1 MATVSFVQNNNMT
14 VINNVIIFPENTT
27 EISINWNL
35 KDLENK
41 NDFKLIDYYWVG
53 LESSDGSIVYTYAK
67 NVRDTSI
74 NFNVADYA
82 GRYDDGYSFRFI
94 VYAFDNYGRRSSGVA
109 STYTFKFNTFRDN
122 GVTVRIGST
131 ITYSTSNYNLS
142 LNLSGNPKNTNNNG
156 TFFKEI
162 SASMKID
169 PYYYCEIHNPQY
181 ALTNNRI
188 VVVGINGTPPTNE
201 AYITLKEIREN
212 MSSLTNNSTGYIT
225 VTLTNNWGSTV
236 TISGSTP
243 INLPY
248 MPASASGITVQR
260 NKTVSGTGYYMSGY
274 PVTINFTAG
283 KDQYGIKEPTH
294 YFHYAI
300 VDVGTSAPDDSQYR
314 CIYAYN
320 GVQLNVPAQ
329 NKQKLMYYKVE
340 TRLNNI
346 STFTGVSSLTL
357 DYYNRPSVTI
367 TNINRDE
374 TQLTFKVEIS
384 KNSSIPE
391 GTLKITSVKYNNKN
405 NTSYA
410 MTKDTTTT
418 NTHTTWNASLNITKE
433 DKWLMIVKV
442 HDSFCGTNDPTIRTT
457 QIHAYIPVMTFTKYG
472 VGISHIPEYRDKNY
486 KLTVGGV
493 SQFKENTHFFNGV
506 SIHKKLDLYDLYP
519 ERGDLILNSY
529 DDYLAALYGGRLNT
543 DTKIRFF
550 NQDSS
555 TNNSYDYSAD
565 IYVNGDRLAIDY
577 TDVSG
582 GRVTEQFVTFNDLV
596 TNSTSSYVAK
606 GNYTNSINGMK
617 REVIVIKTGS
627 YYYKTCTIKVPISHF
642 GSTNVTN
649 VFELVSGSDPNSKY
663 VYYLNPNV
671 HTYRNGNSYGYI
683 KAIFKSDMLPVV
695 TATVESDDGNIFYTL
710 KLKQDGTA
718 YKIPSIMVHANKL
731 DNPGAPCNYGFINI
745 VAQGRCELIDT
756 TTTYED
762 TVCSGTIIPNSYT
775 LYYVNPSA
783 YVKDTYG
790 V

>member
-53 LESSDGSIVYTYAK
+53 LESADGSIVYTYAK

-82 GRYDDGYSFRFI
+82 GRYDDNYPFRFI

-109 STYTFKFNTFRDN
+109 STYTFKFNTFRAN
-122 GVTVRIGST
+122 GATVSIGST
-131 ITYSTSNYNLS
+131 IKYSTSNYNLS

-181 ALTNNRI
+181 ALTNNKI

-201 AYITLKEIREN
+201 AYITLKEVREN
-212 MSSLTNNSTGYIT
+212 MSSLTNNSTAYIT

-236 TISGSTP
+236 TIGGSTL
-243 INLPY
+243 IDLPY
-248 MPASASGITVQR
+248 KPASASGITVQR

-391 GTLKITSVKYNNKN
+391 GTLKITSVQYNNKN
-405 NTSYA
+405 NTSYS
-410 MTKDTTTT
+410 MTKDTATT

-442 HDSFCGTNDPTIRTT
+442 YDSFCGTNDPTIRTT
-457 QIHAYIPVMTFTKYG
+457 QIYAYIPVMTFTKYG

-519 ERGDLILNSY
+519 ERGDLNLNSY
-529 DDYLAALYGGRLNT
+529 SDYQTALYGGRLNT
-543 DTKIRFF
+543 DTKIRFY
-550 NQDSS
+550 NKDSS
-555 TNNSYDYSAD
+555 TSNSYDYSAD
-565 IYVNGDRLAIDY
+565 IYVNNDRLAIDY
-577 TDVSG
+577 TNVKGD
-582 GRVTEQFVTFNDLV
+582 RVTEQFVTFNDLV
-596 TNSTSSYVAK
+596 TNSTSAYA
-606 GNYTNSINGMK
+606 GNNTIRDGIN

-627 YYYKTCTIKVPISHF
+627 FYYKTCTITVPFSEF
-642 GSTNVTN
+642 TFNSDTD
-649 VFELVSGSDPNSKY
+649 VFKLVSGSDPNSML
-663 VYYLNPNV
+663 VDYLNPNV
-671 HTYRNGNSYGYI
+671 HTYRNGDSYGYI
-683 KAIFKSDMLPVV
+683 RAIFRSDMLPVV
-695 TATVESDDGNIFYTL
+695 TATVVSDDENLFHTL

-718 YKIPSIMVHANKL
+718 YKMPSIIVHINRLNDRHGYINA
-731 DNPGAPCNYGFINI
+731 GYVNI
-745 VAQGRCELIDT
+745 VAQGFCELIDT
-756 TTTYED
+756 TD
-762 TVCSGTIIPNSYT
+762 DTIIPRSYT
-775 LYYVNPSA
+775 LYYINPSA
-783 YVKDTYG
+783 YVKDKYG